1 MLKEKKLLIGSL
13 ASAFLEDPHER
24 ISNLETLVKLV
35 DGEQPESVKFS
46 VQRLAAASV
55 LEVLKAGLN
64 ILSLKSF
71 EGGVEHCIIYHSL
84 NNAKQRHFYQKIL
97 VESSIKM

>member
-1 MLKEKKLLIGSL
+1 MQYVSIVIIGRRMHISLFYEDQQLISFFRRKELLKEKKLLIGSL

-64 ILSLKSF
+64 ILSLN
-71 EGGVEHCIIYHSL
+71 I
-84 NNAKQRHFYQKIL
+84 N
-97 VESSIKM
+97 

>member
-1 MLKEKKLLIGSL
+1 MQYVSIVIIGRRMHISLFYEDQQLISFFRRKELLKEKKLLIGSL

-55 LEVLKAGLN
+55 LEVLKAGIN
-64 ILSLKSF
+64 ILSLN
-71 EGGVEHCIIYHSL
+71 I
-84 NNAKQRHFYQKIL
+84 N
-97 VESSIKM
+97 